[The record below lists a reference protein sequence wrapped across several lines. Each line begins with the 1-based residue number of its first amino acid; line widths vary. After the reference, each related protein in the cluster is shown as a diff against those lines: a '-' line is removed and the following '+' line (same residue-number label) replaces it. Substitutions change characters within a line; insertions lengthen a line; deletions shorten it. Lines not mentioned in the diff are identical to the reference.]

1 MHVEGT
7 SEAQAATLIKPLPAG
22 LAWRR
27 WLWMAFAFLIIVRVV
42 WNSAAK
48 AEVPNCWLSGSQFA
62 QCAGTW
68 ERVFQNRNRLED
80 VRTAWDVGSFE
91 SFVMGVSGGAL
102 QRTWCPTAP
111 FGTDTIFA
119 IVAKYLRERPEEWGK
134 TPDALVLAPLA
145 LAFPCSIKK
154 SR

>member
-1 MHVEGT
+1 MGFRFRCSKLILT
-7 SEAQAATLIKPLPAG
+7 SPAG
-22 LAWRR
+22 RAWRG
-27 WLWMAFAFLIIVRVV
+27 WAWIVSGLLIIACLI

-48 AEVPNCWLSGSQFA
+48 AEVPNCWRSGSQFA
-62 QCAGTW
+62 QCAATW

-102 QRTWCPTAP
+102 QRTWCPTGP

-145 LAFPCSIKK
+145 LAFPCSAKK
-154 SR
+154 